1 MKLYD
6 ILFILT
12 HNMQGRFIA
21 LFAGLAA
28 LVLSLGV
35 IATRLAQD
43 FAVLSPVQPRI
54 LVAMRSSLFITHLF
68 ALLLSSH
75 VSPVA
80 DLGVGP
86 VVQYKMVPIQ
96 QMMAEGPHVR
106 IQNARVPDRCP
117 FALSS
122 SLLFPHAYLT

>member
-1 MKLYD
+1 MG
-6 ILFILT
+6 ILT

-35 IATRLAQD
+35 IAT
-43 FAVLSPVQPRI
+43 
-54 LVAMRSSLFITHLF
+54 
-68 ALLLSSH
+68 SH